1 MRAPLL
7 ALLLLFAALPLRAQ
21 EPVHVVQQKETLSA
35 IARLYGI
42 PMATLISLNGIEDP
56 NKVKWG
62 TSLKLPPG
70 TKPVATGS
78 TPASTPAA
86 APVVKA
92 TPTAAPVV
100 KATPVAAPAAAAP
113 IVKPAAAPAA
123 TPAATPAAAPAA
135 APAAVAKKSGSPDW
149 RHYGPLQ
156 VDWNN
161 WRTMAGSLVAPSIN
175 KEGQPLYVAVNC
187 GAKKLNVTGPAGA
200 WKTWDV
206 PSQDFEKELVGAVCR
221 DASLQK
227 S

>member
-42 PMATLISLNGIEDP
+42 PLATLISLNGIEDP

-100 KATPVAAPAAAAP
+100 KATPAAA
-113 IVKPAAAPAA
+113 
-123 TPAATPAAAPAA
+123 PAATPAAAPAA

>member
-42 PMATLISLNGIEDP
+42 PLATLISLNGIEDP

-62 TSLKLPPG
+62 TSLRLPPG
-70 TKPVATGS
+70 TKAIATGT
-78 TPASTPAA
+78 TPSSTPAA

-100 KATPVAAPAAAAP
+100 KVTPAAA
-113 IVKPAAAPAA
+113 
-123 TPAATPAAAPAA
+123 PAATPAAAPAA

>member
-42 PMATLISLNGIEDP
+42 PLATLISLNGIEDP

-100 KATPVAAPAAAAP
+100 KVTPAAA
-113 IVKPAAAPAA
+113 
-123 TPAATPAAAPAA
+123 PAATPAAAPAA

>member
-7 ALLLLFAALPLRAQ
+7 ALLLLFAALPVRAQ

-92 TPTAAPVV
+92 TPA
-100 KATPVAAPAAAAP
+100 AAPAAAAP
-113 IVKPAAAPAA
+113 IVKPPAAA
-123 TPAATPAAAPAA
+123 AATPAAAPAA

>member
-100 KATPVAAPAAAAP
+100 KATPAAAPAAAAP
-113 IVKPAAAPAA
+113 IVKPAAAAAA
-123 TPAATPAAAPAA
+123 TPAA

>member
-42 PMATLISLNGIEDP
+42 PMAILISINGIEDP

-70 TKPVATGS
+70 TKPIATGS
-78 TPASTPAA
+78 TPSSTPAA

-92 TPTAAPVV
+92 TPA
-100 KATPVAAPAAAAP
+100 AAPAAVAP
-113 IVKPAAAPAA
+113 IVKPAAA
-123 TPAATPAAAPAA
+123 PAATPAAAPAA

>member
-78 TPASTPAA
+78 TPSSTPAA

-100 KATPVAAPAAAAP
+100 KATPAAAPAAVAP
-113 IVKPAAAPAA
+113 IVKPAAA
-123 TPAATPAAAPAA
+123 PAATPAAAPAA

>member
-7 ALLLLFAALPLRAQ
+7 ALLLLLLSALPLRAE

-42 PMATLISLNGIEDP
+42 PLATLISLNGIEDP

-70 TKPVATGS
+70 TKPIATGS
-78 TPASTPAA
+78 TPAAAAPAA
-86 APVVKA
+86 AHAATAPVVKA
-92 TPTAAPVV
+92 T
-100 KATPVAAPAAAAP
+100 PAAAAP
-113 IVKPAAAPAA
+113 IVKPAATPAA
-123 TPAATPAAAPAA
+123 TPAAATPAAAPAA

-200 WKTWDV
+200 WKTWDA

-227 S
+227 G

>member
-7 ALLLLFAALPLRAQ
+7 ALLLLFAALPVRAQ

-92 TPTAAPVV
+92 TPA
-100 KATPVAAPAAAAP
+100 AAPAAAAP
-113 IVKPAAAPAA
+113 IVKPAAAAAA
-123 TPAATPAAAPAA
+123 TPAA

>member
-70 TKPVATGS
+70 TKPIATGS
-78 TPASTPAA
+78 TPSSTPAA

-92 TPTAAPVV
+92 TPA
-100 KATPVAAPAAAAP
+100 AAPAAVAP
-113 IVKPAAAPAA
+113 IVKPAAAPA
-123 TPAATPAAAPAA
+123 TTPAAAPAA

>member
-42 PMATLISLNGIEDP
+42 PMAILISINGIEDP

-70 TKPVATGS
+70 TKPIATGS
-78 TPASTPAA
+78 TPSSTPAA

-92 TPTAAPVV
+92 TPA
-100 KATPVAAPAAAAP
+100 AAPAAVAP
-113 IVKPAAAPAA
+113 IVKPAAAPA
-123 TPAATPAAAPAA
+123 TTPAAAPAA